1 MVAMVL
7 TSEEARKLGCL
18 QKKKTNEL
26 KKKQEINVM
35 SVIDCRRI

>member
-26 KKKQEINVM
+26 KKK
-35 SVIDCRRI
+35 S